1 MTINN
6 AAQGSITVDSIPNV
20 IALINVIVQ
29 IEINNASDLV
39 AFISS

>member
-6 AAQGSITVDSIPNV
+6 AAQGSITVDSIPNA
-20 IALINVIVQ
+20 IAFTNVIVQ
-29 IEINNASDLV
+29 IVINSASDLV